1 MLISSPII
9 YAMSNSRIS
18 VAEVIAQRFVE
29 ELNKGVAPWAR
40 GFQTNAPRNAVTN
53 REYRGVNYFLL
64 SMLGVDA
71 ACTYNQA
78 KQLGGNVKKGAK
90 GIPVVLWKPL
100 EKKDAATGDVEKR
113 GMMMRYFTV
122 FATRDIEGVAWKTA
136 ASVTNPDSRDASAES
151 LFAQIQ
157 KVCGFT
163 LLNGGNQ
170 PCFIPALNRVEMP
183 EFDRWNQAGRFYK
196 TLFHECGH
204 ALGKVTGK
212 VFSHAKESYATEE
225 LVAELFASVCLN
237 RLGMNSAE
245 CWDNSVAYVQ
255 SWAGR
260 LGNDPQMIISAAQE
274 VQKRLDLF
282 LPKQESA
289 ASVEID

>member
-1 MLISSPII
+1 
-9 YAMSNSRIS
+9 MSNSRVS
-18 VAEVIAQRFVE
+18 VAEVIASRFVE
-29 ELNKGVAPWAR
+29 ELNKGVAPWQR
-40 GFQTNAPRNAVTN
+40 GFNVTAPRNAVSN
-53 REYRGVNYFLL
+53 RAYRGINYFLL
-64 SMLGVDA
+64 SMLGVDY

-100 EKKDAATGDVEKR
+100 TKKENGAEETK
-113 GMMMRYFTV
+113 GMLMRYFTV
-122 FATRDIEGVAWKTA
+122 FAMRDVENAAWVCPTA
-136 ASVTNPDSRDASAES
+136 AVNPDSRNESAES
-151 LFAQIQ
+151 LFAKIQ
-157 KVCGFT
+157 SVCKFE
-163 LLNGGNQ
+163 LVNGGNQ
-170 PCFIPALNRVEMP
+170 PCFVPAANRVEMP
-183 EFDRWNQAGRFYK
+183 EFGRWKQAGSFYK

-225 LVAELFASVCLN
+225 LVAELFAAVCLN
-237 RLGMNSAE
+237 LLGMNSAE

-282 LPKQESA
+282 LPKEEIESA
-289 ASVEID
+289 SE